1 MHSWDAKIS
10 ESWKWAELLVG
21 IDQALCFWRE
31 NCSKPNV
38 LNLPQWTFPRQEG
51 QQLVNCIRKLPGTV
65 SQRIWGE
72 VKAWKQTH
80 MRYCLPMA
88 LYDSDSLSGDMK
100 CIDARTTVRRLAG
113 SSAKSSGT
121 RRIRIISKA
130 ISRWQAQV
138 LPVSLHM
145 AIDAALTSLFGW
157 FIACTSKHTLQG
169 PQSARGCVNM

>member
-21 IDQALCFWRE
+21 IDQALCFWCE
-31 NCSKPNV
+31 YCSKPNV
-38 LNLPQWTFPRQEG
+38 LNLPQRTFPGQEG
-51 QQLVNCIRKLPGTV
+51 QQLASCIQKLSGTV

-72 VKAWKQTH
+72 FKAWKQTH
-80 MRYCLPMA
+80 TRYCLPMA
-88 LYDSDSLSGDMK
+88 CDDSDSLTGDMK
-100 CIDARTTVRRLAG
+100 CIDARTTMRRLTG
-113 SSAKSSGT
+113 SCAESWGT
-121 RRIRIISKA
+121 RRSRIMSKA

-145 AIDAALTSLFGW
+145 AIDAALISLFGW

-169 PQSARGCVNM
+169 PQSARGCADM